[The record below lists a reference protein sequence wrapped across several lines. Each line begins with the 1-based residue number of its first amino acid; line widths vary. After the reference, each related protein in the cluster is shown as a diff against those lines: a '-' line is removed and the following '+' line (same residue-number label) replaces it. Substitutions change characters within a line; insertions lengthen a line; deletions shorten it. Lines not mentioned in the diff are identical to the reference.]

1 MSVSGAGNRIQSE
14 VTGWEEITAAPH
26 RFGGVEF
33 KIGHREIGHVHGDSL
48 VDVPLP
54 KRVRDEL
61 VASGEAKPHHVLPKS
76 GWVSVYLD
84 EASDVHRAIAILRRS
99 YEIAREQKDRRA
111 AQKAAAADRVL
122 TSAFWSR

>member
-1 MSVSGAGNRIQSE
+1 MSVSGAGNQIQLE

-33 KIGHREIGHVHGDSL
+33 KIGNREIGHIHGDSL

-61 VASGEAKPHHVLPKS
+61 VASRQAKPHHVLPQS

-84 EASDVHRAIAILRRS
+84 EARDVERAIAILRRS
-99 YEIAREQKDRRA
+99 YEIAREQRDRRA
-111 AQKAAAADRVL
+111 AFSSQHK
-122 TSAFWSR
+122 SRARSLHG